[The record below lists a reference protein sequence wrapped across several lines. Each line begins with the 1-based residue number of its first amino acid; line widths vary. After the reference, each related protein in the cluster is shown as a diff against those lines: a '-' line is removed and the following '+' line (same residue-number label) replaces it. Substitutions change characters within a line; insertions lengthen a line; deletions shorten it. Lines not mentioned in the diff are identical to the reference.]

1 MDGVEHA
8 LGQRDDQIVNGS
20 DEREA
25 DRPAVHRAVVAE
37 EFTEQRQRNERD
49 GERIEE
55 HQHRQRIADDGAE
68 AEVRKQQ
75 RHEAENDCPDAVLW
89 PVGEERAERLGAARD
104 ETDGGLEARERH
116 RGGEDEE
123 TGGAEVVL
131 CDLRE
136 RRAAVLA
143 GFKHAAALRAGDRD
157 GDVDERHQKA
167 AENARADG
175 APRHSGGIVHA
186 EVTDDLHDD
195 DAEGKTRQRVHG
207 VVPFEETSEKRLGR
221 VVAERLDIRDGRTR
235 REERDDDQN
244 AEEDEKAGVQNFA
257 DPGQDLAR
265 AQCEKERRSEKRYR
279 EEQQVQCVTAILRKH
294 LLKSHGE

>member
-1 MDGVEHA
+1 MRKNLTESFPEKSH
-8 LGQRDDQIVNGS
+8 
-20 DEREA
+20 
-25 DRPAVHRAVVAE
+25 E
-37 EFTEQRQRNERD
+37 EIIA
-49 GERIEE
+49 IEE
-55 HQHRQRIADDGAE
+55 HQYRQRIADDGAE

-89 PVGEERAERLGAARD
+89 PVGEERAERLGAVRD
-104 ETDGGLEARERH
+104 ETDGGFKARERH

-136 RRAAVLA
+136 RCAAVLA

-195 DAEGKTRQRVHG
+195 DAKRILGFTAQQ
-207 VVPFEETSEKRLGR
+207 TLDYLQSLYEKKLCTYP
-221 VVAERLDIRDGRTR
+221 RTDSR
-235 REERDDDQN
+235 FLTDDMDS
-244 AEEDEKAGVQNFA
+244 AGLTLIY
-257 DPGQDLAR
+257 DW
-265 AQCEKERRSEKRYR
+265 ESK
-279 EEQQVQCVTAILRKH
+279 
-294 LLKSHGE
+294 

>member
-1 MDGVEHA
+1 MLTERLDGRTVDGVEHA

-123 TGGAEVVL
+123 TG
-131 CDLRE
+131 
-136 RRAAVLA
+136 
-143 GFKHAAALRAGDRD
+143 DRD

-207 VVPFEETSEKRLGR
+207 VVPFEEASEKRLGR

-244 AEEDEKAGVQNFA
+244 GEEDEKTGVQNFA

-265 AQCEKERRSEKRYR
+265 AQCEKERRGEKRCR